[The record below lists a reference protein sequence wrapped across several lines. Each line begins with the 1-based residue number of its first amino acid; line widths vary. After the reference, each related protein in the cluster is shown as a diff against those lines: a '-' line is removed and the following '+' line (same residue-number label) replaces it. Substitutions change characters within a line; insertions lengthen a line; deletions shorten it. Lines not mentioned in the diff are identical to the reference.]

1 MKIQLKLILAI
12 LLVSSVKANKVK
24 FYDFSTKD
32 IEKSVEVRE
41 AVGAK
46 RFKVVRMNQT
56 SLYARFAAISKEC
69 VAIVKSSRI
78 KLRGHS
84 SNQST
89 LVPAHPMG
97 DINHT
102 HKIPAGLHNVPSVKR
117 PYPLHAENVLNIEI
131 EDITCGVSEDD
142 HAYEESNEP
151 GFYDSFTESF
161 HEPFDES
168 TEESFNN
175 SYRDTVTNTFQ
186 EVYSD

>member
-1 MKIQLKLILAI
+1 MRIQLNLILSVI
-12 LLVSSVKANKVK
+12 LATAVQANKVK

-32 IEKSVEVRE
+32 IEKSVEVRK

-78 KLRGHS
+78 ELKKHS
-84 SNQST
+84 SDQSA
-89 LVPAHPMG
+89 LVPAHPVSG
-97 DINHT
+97 INHS
-102 HKIPAGLHNVPSVKR
+102 HKIPKGFHNVPSANR
-117 PYPLHAENVLNIEI
+117 PYPLHPENILNIEI
-131 EDITCGVSEDD
+131 EDITCGTSDGN
-142 HAYEESNEP
+142 HAYDEP
-151 GFYDSFTESF
+151 TEPAFDDAFTESF
-161 HEPFDES
+161 EES
-168 TEESFNN
+168 LEDTTEESFNN

>member
-1 MKIQLKLILAI
+1 MRVQLKLILAI
-12 LLVSSVKANKVK
+12 ILASSVQANKVK

-84 SNQST
+84 SDQST

-102 HKIPAGLHNVPSVKR
+102 HKIPKALHNVPSVKR
-117 PYPLHAENVLNIEI
+117 LYPLHAENILNIEI
-131 EDITCGVSEDD
+131 EDITCGASGHDHDYDEPTEPAFDD
-142 HAYEESNEP
+142 A
-151 GFYDSFTESF
+151 FTESF
-161 HEPFDES
+161 DESFDE
-168 TEESFNN
+168 TAEESFNN

>member
-1 MKIQLKLILAI
+1 MKVQLKLILSI
-12 LLVSSVKANKVK
+12 LLVSSVQANKVK

-84 SNQST
+84 SDQST

-131 EDITCGVSEDD
+131 EDITCGASEND

-151 GFYDSFTESF
+151 GFYDSLTESF
-161 HEPFDES
+161 EEPFDEAS
-168 TEESFNN
+168 EESFNN